1 MTIFHF
7 NRIASFATVIAFNRT
22 AVAST
27 AGSTAGRARAA
38 VAQTAEAR
46 AAVAQTAVARA
57 AVAQTA
63 VARAAVARAAV
74 DQTAGRRAR
83 CLGQR
88 GLICRQLKQ
97 IFPMNLPQSI

>member
-38 VAQTAEAR
+38 E
-46 AAVAQTAVARA
+46 ARA

-74 DQTAGRRAR
+74 AQTAGRRAR

>member
-38 VAQTAEAR
+38 EAR

-57 AVAQTA
+57 AVAQT
-63 VARAAVARAAV
+63 AVARAAV

-97 IFPMNLPQSI
+97 IFPINLPQSI